1 MRNSGGARIEYHDKE
16 EEYTGCIKA
25 LHDASY
31 LNKPKNAQSFTVT
44 HQMEK
49 LEEPLF
55 SKELSDLMFVLFSP
69 LLKFSNFGV
78 VSITFQVKFETIVDV

>member
-1 MRNSGGARIEYHDKE
+1 VRNLGGARIECHDKE
-16 EEYTGCIKA
+16 EEYTGCIKS
-25 LHDASY
+25 LHDAPY

-55 SKELSDLMFVLFSP
+55 SKELGDLNVC
-69 LLKFSNFGV
+69 
-78 VSITFQVKFETIVDV
+78 IV

>member
-1 MRNSGGARIEYHDKE
+1 MRNSGGARIECHDKE